1 MKRMLFLSIVL
12 IAGVF
17 FLAPSAS
24 AQDEG
29 PDGPGRKRLE
39 ELRKIKLV
47 EALDLSE
54 DQSIKIFAREKNFR
68 KHERTL
74 IDKRRQII
82 AHLRGIGKSNGA
94 DGESMKDV
102 TALKDLGI
110 EMVNQRFDY
119 ILSLKDILTMKQ
131 IAKYVAFED
140 TFMNEVRSML
150 KNFGRGGGPPRDHE

>member
-12 IAGVF
+12 VAGVF

-54 DQSIKIFAREKNFR
+54 EQSIKIFARERDFR
-68 KHERTL
+68 KRERVL

-82 AHLRGIGKSNGA
+82 AHLRDIGKGSGA
-94 DGESMKDV
+94 DGETMKEM

-119 ILSLKDILTMKQ
+119 IISLKDILTTRQ
-131 IAKYVAFED
+131 IAKYIAFED

-150 KNFGRGGGPPRDHE
+150 KNMGRGRPPRDRE